1 MIIAFLPQPMSVPKL
16 IMKGDGVYAHLPG
29 QGQAHLLR
37 HPPPEAFHPDKNFPD
52 APAFAHMGSADPHLI
67 AESEGHNGVGK
78 LLPVKPRKGQ
88 FGHAEFAHEFEGK
101 EYLHLHPIDGIIHE
115 TAKML
120 EKFGEDPMQ
129 AMGLVQASIDKF
141 NQNHPDERMHLPD
154 ADATAWRKINS
165 APFSRD
171 YAERTKGAGGDPVT
185 YFTNSGHE
193 KSPAG
198 MHIESGANPMHKEL
212 GQILMEKLG
221 SKGYDPNQEPEWV
234 KYPYI
239 TPRYLHPSAYRMK
252 GAKQGQGLGPGATIP
267 TAHAKFMPEGV
278 QSEKVMDNVYAWEML
293 HHLPDAFFYKKAGTG
308 RPPSTAIENARKHI
322 LEAFSQI
329 DPNRVPNFLVPLNK
343 NKTQEEVNGTA
354 AGDYTLIPFAQALQ
368 NPKYLDAMSR
378 ELAITP
384 AFTYLFGRIDA
395 KNSSG
400 RELFQF
406 MMDNLGA
413 PEDSLDYAQM
423 KQYVSHGPHVSLSD
437 GSRIK
442 EHTHANAAKLATKL
456 MMAGVDEQGVSNLR
470 NLQIDDPEILRRFRL
485 NPESGD
491 ENLEHRRTALEG
503 IASLVAMG
511 FGHQPQR
518 EIPPPEMI
526 PTQPMYAQN
535 IAGYSEVP
543 MGSLPSYARHHED
556 HEKLSTRMTGSG
568 RATTREE
575 EGTPAIQAP
584 ESPAL
589 STQTPR
595 RGQVAVQQPFT
606 PQDPLLVSARQKIGQ
621 MQPTQFREALQQ
633 VGARVPIGTGETL
646 TPQEQRFQQTFGDPR
661 QQLLSQYLRSLDE
674 SLPMAD
680 RLMKAMEEM
689 QKDEARMDTSI
700 MKHAPVREVDISDE
714 RGIHRIAKG
723 LGLTSLDVRTI
734 AHTSGDWNRI
744 SEKLDVP
751 LDVVKMVKVS
761 MGGV

>member
-88 FGHAEFAHEFEGK
+88 FGHAEFVHDFEGK
-101 EYLHLHPIDGIIHE
+101 EYVHLHPIDGIIHE

-165 APFSRD
+165 APFTKD
-171 YAERTKGAGGDPVT
+171 YAERTKGAGGDPIT

-198 MHIESGANPMHKEL
+198 MHLESGSHLMHKEL

-221 SKGYDPNQEPEWV
+221 SKGYDPNQAPEWV

-252 GAKQGQGLGPGATIP
+252 GSKHGEGLPDTRTIP
-267 TAHAKFMPEGV
+267 STHKEYMPE
-278 QSEKVMDNVYAWEML
+278 QSKVMENIYSWELL

-308 RPPSTAIENARKHI
+308 RTPSVTRGVAEKH
-322 LEAFSQI
+322 LREAFSQI

-343 NKTQEEVNGTA
+343 DKTQEEVNGTA
-354 AGDYTLIPFAQALQ
+354 AGNYNLLPFAQALQ
-368 NPKYLDAMSR
+368 SPKHFESMIH
-378 ELAITP
+378 ELSLTP
-384 AFTYLFGRIDA
+384 AFTYLFGRSNQPNTA
-395 KNSSG
+395 G
-400 RELFQF
+400 RELNNF
-406 MMDNLGA
+406 MLNNLGP
-413 PEDSLDYAQM
+413 PEDSLEFDQM
-423 KQYVSHGPHVSLSD
+423 FQYVDDGEHVKLSD
-437 GSRIK
+437 GSKVK
-442 EHTHANAAKLATKL
+442 ESPHMNASKIATKL
-456 MMAGVDEQGVSNLR
+456 MMAGVDEEGVSNLR

-485 NPESGD
+485 NPTSGG
-491 ENLEHRRTALEG
+491 ENLQHRRDALEG
-503 IASLVAMG
+503 WATILAMG

-526 PTQPMYAQN
+526 PTQPMYSRN
-535 IAGYSEVP
+535 IAGYSDIP

-556 HEKLSTRMTGSG
+556 HEKLPTRMTGSG

-575 EGTPAIQAP
+575 AGTPVIQAP

-595 RGQVAVQQPFT
+595 RGQVAVQQPFRQQS
-606 PQDPLLVSARQKIGQ
+606 PEFAAARQELGQ
-621 MQPTQFREALQQ
+621 ASPAALRE
-633 VGARVPIGTGETL
+633 VMGRMGVPVPAGTGQTL

>member
-1 MIIAFLPQPMSVPKL
+1 MIIAFLPQPVSVPKL

-37 HPPPEAFHPDKNFPD
+37 HPPPEAFHPDKKFPD

-88 FGHAEFAHEFEGK
+88 FGHAEFVHEFEGK

-129 AMGLVQASIDKF
+129 AMGLVQAAIDKF

-154 ADATAWRKINS
+154 VDATAWRKINS
-165 APFSRD
+165 APFSKD
-171 YAERTKGAGGDPVT
+171 YAERTKGAGGNPIT
-185 YFTNSGHE
+185 YFTNRGHE
-193 KSPAG
+193 RSPAG
-198 MHIESGANPMHKEL
+198 MHLESGANPMHKEL

-221 SKGYDPNQEPEWV
+221 SRGFNINQAPEWV

-239 TPRYLHPSAYRMK
+239 TPRYLHPSAYRLK

-267 TAHAKFMPEGV
+267 TAHAKFMPEEGH
-278 QSEKVMDNVYAWEML
+278 VMENVYAWELL

-308 RPPSTAIENARKHI
+308 RTPSSAKEIAKRHI
-322 LEAFSQI
+322 LEAFKQI

-354 AGDYTLIPFAQALQ
+354 TGDYILVPFAQALQ
-368 NPKYLDAMSR
+368 SPKHLEDMAS
-378 ELAITP
+378 ELAVTP
-384 AFTYLFGRIDA
+384 AFTYLFGRINA

-423 KQYVSHGPHVSLSD
+423 AQYVKHGLNET
-437 GSRIK
+437 GLK
-442 EHTHANAAKLATKL
+442 ESAHANAAKLATKL
-456 MMAGVDEQGVSNLR
+456 MMAGVDEEGVSNLR

-485 NPESGD
+485 NPTSGD

-503 IASLVAMG
+503 IASFLAMG
-511 FGHQPQR
+511 FGHKPQR

-526 PTQPMYAQN
+526 PTQPMYSRN

-595 RGQVAVQQPFT
+595 RGQVAVQQPFR
-606 PQDPLLVSARQKIGQ
+606 PQSPEFAAARQELGQ
-621 MQPTQFREALQQ
+621 ASPAALRE
-633 VGARVPIGTGETL
+633 VMGRMGVPIPAGTGQTL

-674 SLPMAD
+674 SLPMTD

-689 QKDEARMDTSI
+689 QKDEARMDADI
-700 MKHAPVREVDISDE
+700 MKHVPVREVDISDE